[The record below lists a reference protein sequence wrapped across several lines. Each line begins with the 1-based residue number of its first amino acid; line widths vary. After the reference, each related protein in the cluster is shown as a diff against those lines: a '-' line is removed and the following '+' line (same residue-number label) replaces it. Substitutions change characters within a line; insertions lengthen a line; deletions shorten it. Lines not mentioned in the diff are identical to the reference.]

1 MGQRRLFYSWSS
13 ASRGP
18 RTPCLGRQGQ
28 HLFEVRKMQHPS
40 PVVTSSFPPEPLALW
55 GGLECTVVRLG
66 ERFRNQ
72 IQETGHDKR
81 PEDLDRIAA
90 LGIRTLRYPVL
101 LETVAP
107 QHPGDCDWRWHDERL
122 ARLQALGITPI
133 AGLVHHGSG
142 PVYAPMDQ
150 AEFADAVAQHA
161 ERVAQ
166 RYPWLTQFTP
176 VNEPLTTA
184 RFSGLYGHWYP
195 HGQSKASFLRLL
207 VNQCRAVV
215 LSMQAIRRV
224 TPQAQLLQ
232 TEDLGKTF
240 GTPPLQAQMD
250 HENSRRW
257 LSFDLLCGRVD
268 RHHEWWPQFMQAG
281 IGCAELA
288 FFQDAGCTPNVLG
301 INHYLTSERYLDH
314 RLALYPGMAGQ
325 HNGQYVDVEAV
336 RMDLPESQLGPEA
349 RLREAWQRYGLPL
362 AVTEVHHGCSRDDQL
377 RWLMEVWRAAQRLRT
392 GGVDL
397 RAVTVWSLLGAV
409 DWNTLL
415 TQGNGF
421 YEPGAFDVR
430 ASPPRLT
437 VLGQAAQGL
446 ATTGDFAH
454 PVLDRPGWW
463 KREERFYKPRPR
475 TGRLRVVGS
484 PQRLAI
490 TGATGTLGQAC
501 ARICSLRGLDHD
513 LLSRQD
519 MDIADPASVQAAL
532 HNLRPWA
539 VINAAGYVR
548 VADAERESAQCFR
561 ENAQGAVVLARACA
575 ELGIPYVCFSS
586 DLVFSGRLGRPY
598 GESDAVDPRNMYG
611 RSKAEAEQLILASCP
626 QALVVRTSAFFG
638 PWDEYNFAHTTLS
651 TLARGQAVWASAA
664 AVSPTYVP
672 DLAHAML
679 DLLIDGAQ
687 GLWHLSNQGAVSWHE
702 FAHMLAR
709 AAGLDHGAIEHLG
722 DHPHGLAPNNALVS
736 ERGLVMPSLAHGVER
751 YLHDSRQRWRA
762 AGVG

>member
-1 MGQRRLFYSWSS
+1 MQLTS
-13 ASRGP
+13 
-18 RTPCLGRQGQ
+18 
-28 HLFEVRKMQHPS
+28 HLSTAALPL
-40 PVVTSSFPPEPLALW
+40 TDALALW

-72 IQETGHDKR
+72 IQETGHDQR
-81 PEDLDRIAA
+81 LEDLDRIAA

-107 QHPGDCDWRWHDERL
+107 LHPDDCDWRWHDERL
-122 ARLQALGITPI
+122 ARLRALGITPI
-133 AGLVHHGSG
+133 AGLMHHGSG

-150 AEFADAVAQHA
+150 PEFAPVLARHA

-166 RYPWLTQFTP
+166 RYPWVIHFTP

-195 HGQSKASFLRLL
+195 HGQSKACFLRLL

-224 TPQAQLLQ
+224 TPQAQLVQ

-240 GTPPLQAQMD
+240 GTPPLQAQID

-268 RHHEWWPQFMQAG
+268 SQHEWWPEFMEAG
-281 IGCAELA
+281 IGREELA
-288 FFQDAGCTPNVLG
+288 FFQEAGCTPDLLG
-301 INHYLTSERYLDH
+301 LNHYLTSERYVDH
-314 RLALYPGMAGQ
+314 RLNLYPSMAGQ
-325 HNGQYVDVEAV
+325 HNGRYVDLEAV

-349 RLREAWQRYGLPL
+349 RLREVWQRYGLPM

-377 RWLMEVWRAAQRLRT
+377 RWLLEVWRAAQRLRAER
-392 GGVDL
+392 VDL
-397 RAVTVWSLLGAV
+397 RAVTLWSLLGAV

-415 TQGNGF
+415 TQDNGF

-430 ASPPRLT
+430 AHPPRLT
-437 VLGQAAQGL
+437 VLGQAAHGL

-463 KREERFYKPRPR
+463 QREERFYKARPR
-475 TGRLRVVGS
+475 TARLRVMGS
-484 PQRLAI
+484 PQRLTI

-501 ARICSLRGLDHD
+501 ARICNLRGLDHD
-513 LLSRQD
+513 LLSRQH

-532 HNLRPWA
+532 LSLRPWA
-539 VINAAGYVR
+539 VVNTAGYVR
-548 VADAERESAQCFR
+548 VAEAEHESAQCFR
-561 ENAQGAVVLARACA
+561 ENAQGAVLLARACA

-598 GESDAVDPRNMYG
+598 RESDVVDPRNIYG
-611 RSKAEAEQLILASCP
+611 RSKAEAEQHILAHCP

-638 PWDEYNFAHTTLS
+638 PWDEYNFAHATLS
-651 TLARGQAVWASAA
+651 SLARGQAVFASAA

-687 GLWHLSNQGAVSWHE
+687 GLWHLSNQGALSWHE

-709 AAGLDHGAIEHLG
+709 SAGLDHGAIEHLG
-722 DHPHGLAPNNALVS
+722 DHAHGLVPNTALVS
-736 ERGLVMPSLAHGVER
+736 ERGQLMPSLALGVER